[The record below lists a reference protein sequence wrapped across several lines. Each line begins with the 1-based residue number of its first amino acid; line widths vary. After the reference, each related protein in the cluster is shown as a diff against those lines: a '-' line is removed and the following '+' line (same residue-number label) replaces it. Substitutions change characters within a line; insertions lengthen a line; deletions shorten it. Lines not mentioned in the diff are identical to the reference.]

1 MQVSKPHVIEQLMER
16 LDGSVIEVDMLL
28 ATQFR
33 SLVRGLGMTPE
44 KWEQLMDAHMERHEL
59 KHLMDPDMV
68 KLERGNFERALL
80 QPTMSWKMYCKALQ
94 FLNVNHATIFTNIT
108 THDGNAVAT
117 VMNFDV
123 SK

>member
-1 MQVSKPHVIEQLMER
+1 MQVSKVHVIEQLMES
-16 LDGSVIEVDMLL
+16 LEGSAMEPEQML

-44 KWEQLMDAHMERHEL
+44 KWEQLMDAHMGRHEL

-94 FLNVNHATIFTNIT
+94 FLNVNHATIFTNIS